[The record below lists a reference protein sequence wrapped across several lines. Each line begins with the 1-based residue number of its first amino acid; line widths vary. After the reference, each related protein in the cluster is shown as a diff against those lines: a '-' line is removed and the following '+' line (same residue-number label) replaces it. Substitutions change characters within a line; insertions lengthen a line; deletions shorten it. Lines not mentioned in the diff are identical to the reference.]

1 MCDLLH
7 SNHPTTQI
15 DNNFRSLI
23 TDSSDI
29 LLFLSGVAVAR
40 RSLPA
45 LFLSFSF
52 SITLSLS
59 LSYEWKNEAEWIQYI
74 VGMYNLP
81 WDMVCSARAACSL
94 SYSCDIWWWLWSV
107 RLIILSVNEFCTNTH
122 PPPPCPILFRYYSCL
137 YLVNTKI
144 SMRKLLSFCLLL
156 CLRLDWNAKQLI
168 RFWKLENRPDKQ
180 FIRHKLSATKVRTHL
195 TLISECC
202 CCCFVSLVRC
212 QFRLFL
218 HFNLFV
224 RTKIKQQH
232 NCTDFFPDIHFV

>member
-1 MCDLLH
+1 MIFCCFWVALPLLGDH
-7 SNHPTTQI
+7 CPL
-15 DNNFRSLI
+15 FFSL
-23 TDSSDI
+23 S
-29 LLFLSGVAVAR
+29 LFLS
-40 RSLPA
+40 
-45 LFLSFSF
+45 
-52 SITLSLS
+52 LSLC

-156 CLRLDWNAKQLI
+156 CLQLDWNAKQLI
-168 RFWKLENRPDKQ
+168 RLRKLENRPDKQ

-202 CCCFVSLVRC
+202 CFCFVSLVRC

-224 RTKIKQQH
+224 RAKLHGFFSRHSFRLKSIKNELFTQE
-232 NCTDFFPDIHFV
+232 IHSLSHKN